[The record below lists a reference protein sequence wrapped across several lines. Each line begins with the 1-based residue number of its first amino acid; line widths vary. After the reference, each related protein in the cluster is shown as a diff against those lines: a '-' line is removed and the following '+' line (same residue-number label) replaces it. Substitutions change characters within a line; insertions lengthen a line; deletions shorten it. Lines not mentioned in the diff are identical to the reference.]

1 MNVFVKKEKPA
12 LCAQCLV
19 LSQVLRQI
27 VWIFQ
32 CAPRN
37 NRVEMSLSVA

>member
-1 MNVFVKKEKPA
+1 MTD
-12 LCAQCLV
+12 LG
-19 LSQVLRQI
+19 LSLVLRQI

-32 CAPRN
+32 CAPRD